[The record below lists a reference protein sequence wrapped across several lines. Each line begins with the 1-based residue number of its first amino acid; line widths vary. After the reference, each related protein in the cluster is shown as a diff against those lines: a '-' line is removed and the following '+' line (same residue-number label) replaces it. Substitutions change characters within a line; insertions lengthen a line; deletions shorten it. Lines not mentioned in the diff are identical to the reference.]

1 MDVIICSGNP
11 VVVDGVSSAL
21 PPEHIRAMVCE
32 SGFEVLGLIG
42 VLDSDL
48 LVLDLETPGLG
59 DLLLISAIRQL
70 APTLPILAVSTRDG
84 VDVRSLAQKGV
95 AHAQIGRGISQD
107 RATLRTELAGLATG
121 AENLSEPMQSS
132 SSQMIH
138 GRETRQR

>member
-11 VVVDGVSSAL
+11 VVVDGVSDAL
-21 PPEHIRAMVCE
+21 PPEHSRAMICE

-95 AHAQIGRGISQD
+95 AYAQIGRGVSLD
-107 RATLRTELAGLATG
+107 RATLRAELTGLAAG
-121 AENLSEPMQSS
+121 AENLPGPMQLSW
-132 SSQMIH
+132 SQLT
-138 GRETRQR
+138 G